1 LDFAVIDAINA
12 ALISPEKGKE
22 MRIGLVGLEKSG
34 KTTIFNALTGSHIE
48 TNVFASTK
56 NEPNVAVVQV
66 ADPRVERLTGMYKPK
81 KTAYATIEC
90 MDFGGFAA
98 EEEKKE
104 IFSPAELALVKNAD
118 ALALVLRNFSHE
130 MLDGILGA
138 PDPLK
143 DKDTILTELILSDL
157 ILAETR
163 LERIE
168 HFIKRGAST
177 PDMDLEKKALLK
189 VSEALNRN
197 TTITSLNLSPE
208 ELKPLRGFRFLTEK
222 PMLVILNSDEAGFGS
237 NQDLV
242 SGLEKDFR
250 TVEFAGQ
257 FEMELSALDA
267 DEAREFMEEM
277 KISASAKDRLSM
289 LAYEVLGYITFFTVG
304 ADEVKAWT
312 IRRGETAVD
321 AAGAIHS
328 DLARGFIRA
337 ECFSY
342 DDLMSLGSE
351 KALRDKGLFRL
362 EGKNYLV
369 HDGDIMSIRHSS

>member
-1 LDFAVIDAINA
+1 
-12 ALISPEKGKE
+12 
-22 MRIGLVGLEKSG
+22 MRIGLIGLEKSG
-34 KTTIFNALTGSHIE
+34 KTTVFNALTGSNID
-48 TNVFASTK
+48 TNAYASGK

-66 ADPRVERLTGMYKPK
+66 ADPRVDKLADMYKPK
-81 KTAYATIEC
+81 KVARATVEC
-90 MDFGGFAA
+90 MDLGGVPADG
-98 EEEKKE
+98 EKKE

-118 ALALVLRNFSHE
+118 ALALVLRNFSHDL
-130 MLDGILGA
+130 LDGVLGP
-138 PDPLK
+138 PDPVRDRNAL
-143 DKDTILTELILSDL
+143 LTELVLSDL

-163 LERIE
+163 LERID

-177 PDMDLEKKALLK
+177 PDMELERKALLK
-189 VSEALNRN
+189 VSEALNANRP
-197 TTITSLNLSPE
+197 ISSLGMLPE

-222 PMLVILNSDEAGFGS
+222 PMLFVLNSDEGGFGTH
-237 NQDLV
+237 QGLV
-242 SGLEKDFR
+242 SVLEGEFR
-250 TVEFAGQ
+250 VVEFAGQ
-257 FEMELSALDA
+257 FEMELSRLNE

-277 KISASAKDRLSM
+277 RIAASAKDRLSM

-312 IRRGETAVD
+312 IRRGDTAVD

-342 DDLMSLGSE
+342 DDLVSLGSE

-369 HDGDIMSIRHSS
+369 KDGDILSIRFNT

>member
-1 LDFAVIDAINA
+1 
-12 ALISPEKGKE
+12 
-22 MRIGLVGLEKSG
+22 MRIGLIGLEKSG
-34 KTTIFNALTGSHIE
+34 KTTIFNALTGSHVE

-66 ADPRVERLTGMYKPK
+66 TDPRVEKLTEMYKPK
-81 KTAYATIEC
+81 KTAYAVIEC

-98 EEEKKE
+98 DEEKKE
-104 IFSPAELALVKNAD
+104 IFSPAELALVKNSD

-130 MLDGILGA
+130 MLDGILGG
-138 PDPLK
+138 PDPLH
-143 DKDTILTELILSDL
+143 DKDTIITELILSDL

-168 HFIKRGAST
+168 HSIKRGAST

-189 VSEALNRN
+189 VSEALNNNRP
-197 TTITSLNLSPE
+197 ISSLGLSTD

-222 PMLVILNSDEAGFGS
+222 PVLVILNSDEGGFGTH
-237 NQDLV
+237 QDLV
-242 SGLEKDFR
+242 SSLEKDFR

-257 FEMELSALDA
+257 FEMELSGLDA
-267 DEAREFMEEM
+267 EEAREFMEEM

-289 LAYEVLGYITFFTVG
+289 VAYEVLGYITFFTVG
-304 ADEVKAWT
+304 ADEVRAWT
-312 IRRGETAVD
+312 IRKGDTAVD

-351 KALRDKGLFRL
+351 KALKDKGLFRL
-362 EGKNYLV
+362 EGKTYLV
-369 HDGDIMSIRHSS
+369 HDGDILNIRHSS